1 MNVLIFDAPVC
12 VAHVVKSLLLA
23 RGHRA
28 ALAADAD
35 EATRMLTTSLFDALV
50 IGPCGAPEAF
60 ADFVQTEFPSLPIV
74 LAGVPVAVPPV
85 GQIAAVL
92 PAPLSARK
100 LVCAVVRLER
110 ERQDRV
116 ARLPV
121 QLATDGVGIAC
132 RLAELTT
139 DTMLLCGE
147 SDEFHRYF
155 DETPRPRL
163 EAVVA
168 GTPLCGEVTA
178 SEIEGPQRLRRIAV
192 KLEGDRARDVL
203 VQLLKA

>member
-28 ALAADAD
+28 APVADAD
-35 EATRMLTTSLFDALV
+35 EAARMLTTCLFDALV
-50 IGPCGAPEAF
+50 IGPCGVPEAF
-60 ADFVQTEFPSLPIV
+60 ADFVQSEFPSLPIV
-74 LAGVPVAVPPV
+74 LAGVPVAIPPV

-100 LVCAVVRLER
+100 LMSAVIRLER
-110 ERQDRV
+110 ERHARV
-116 ARLPV
+116 VRLPV
-121 QLATDGVGIAC
+121 QIAAEGVGIAC

-155 DETPRPRL
+155 DEAPRPRL

-168 GTPLCGEVTA
+168 GTPLAGEVTA
-178 SEIEGPQRLRRIAV
+178 SEVEGPQRLRRVAV
-192 KLEGDRARDVL
+192 RIDGARAREVL